1 MNSYIP
7 FQTPNL
13 VWDSTI
19 AIYLFL
25 LGISS
30 GAVQLAIAYR
40 NSGAKIVKNSDNWI
54 IRSAAIL
61 GTLPTLI
68 GLTLLIFHLTKPW
81 TFWKLMFNYNG
92 TSVMSM
98 GVMLFQV
105 YMAVLVVWIAIM
117 FKDWLAVLVNRY
129 LPMFKFVLPW
139 VDFAETR
146 LLKAVE
152 FVLFVLAAVLGA
164 YTGFLLSALISYP
177 MLNNPVLPALF
188 LASGTSSGIAATFLV
203 ILLAGKL
210 SGESNEVHFMH
221 KFEVPIMVTELG
233 LLVAFFVGLHFGGA
247 DKQLALQNALS
258 GFWGTI
264 FWVGVFFIGILIPLV
279 ANIFGSHSLKHNVK
293 FIILVSIFDLI
304 GVLCLRY
311 FILYAGQLTVAS

>member
-188 LASGTSSGIAATFLV
+188 LASGTSSGIAATFLM
-203 ILLAGKL
+203 ILIAGKL

-247 DKQLALQNALS
+247 GKQLALQNALS

-264 FWVGVFFIGILIPLV
+264 FWVGVFFIGILIPLI

-311 FILYAGQLTVAS
+311 FILYAGQLTIAG